1 MTCAEAERLIGPWVD
16 DELDLR
22 AAVEIENHVVRCAE
36 CARERDELLALRDT
50 ARERLPRYDLS
61 PQLEERLWS
70 KVREA
75 AASEQKAQ
83 RRRPRRFL
91 REASMMAA
99 AACVAV
105 VVTLSVPR
113 GGGGGGDEVV
123 DAHLRSLQGQHLTDV
138 VSSDQ
143 HTVKPW
149 FQGKVDFSVPARDF
163 AQQGFVLAGGRL
175 DVLGG
180 RPVAAIVYRRRQH
193 VLNLFVWP
201 GTRSDAAPR
210 SLNERGYRVTSWS
223 EAGLEYRLVS
233 DVPQSEVE
241 QLVTLLRG
249 S

>member
-1 MTCAEAERLIGPWVD
+1 MNCAEAERLIGPWVD

-22 AAVEIENHVVRCAE
+22 ATVEMENHVARCPE

-50 ARERLPRYDLS
+50 ARERLPRYDLP
-61 PQLEERLWS
+61 PQLEQRLWS

-75 AASEQKAQ
+75 AASEEKAK
-83 RRRPRRFL
+83 RPRPRRWV

-99 AACVAV
+99 AACLAV
-105 VVTLSVPR
+105 VVTVAVQR
-113 GGGGGGDEVV
+113 GGVGDEVI
-123 DAHLRSLQGQHLTDV
+123 DAHLRSLQAQHLTDV

-163 AQQGFVLAGGRL
+163 SEQGFVLAGGRL
-175 DVLGG
+175 DVLDG

-201 GTRSDAAPR
+201 DGRTDRAPR
-210 SLNERGYRVTSWS
+210 SFTERGYRVTGW
-223 EAGLEYRLVS
+223 AQGGLEYRLVS
-233 DVPQSEVE
+233 DVPANEVDE
-241 QLVTLLRG
+241 LVSLLR
-249 S
+249 SS